1 MHGVEG
7 TYIKQENDHLEYPVW
22 KSTDTMH
29 GENQPIW
36 IYMLRVKNANN
47 CMEDLGCYHSGECDH
62 IVDYTKQQDQCSQL
76 STFLG
81 IGIARNYKFVRD

>member
-7 TYIKQENDHLEYPVW
+7 TYIKQENVREKYPVW

-36 IYMLRVKNANN
+36 IYMVRVKNSCN
-47 CMEDLGCYHSGECDH
+47 CMEDPRLVKDRCDH
-62 IVDYTKQQDQCSQL
+62 KPDPAKQQDQCSQL